1 VALPVAL
8 LSLIAVTILVT
19 SVLLSSSTEGV
30 LSIAHQDATRGL
42 FNAEG
47 AIEAYIAQSQLTLE
61 QKNVRYLPP
70 GGSVRDSVLL
80 AVSVLGEYPSPIQG
94 FPNDFVFSV
103 AATPVR
109 GGRRV
114 VAMIHKVNAPINM
127 NVEGGL
133 ISGDDVNAK
142 GNSTIS
148 DGSDSKICADSVGGK
163 AIQTTPGNT
172 TTTGNNVKVIGEN
185 EQINLPKEE
194 LVQHLFGT
202 TLQELIKSADIKFP
216 RGQFGNTHITSG
228 GGVANKTNPQL
239 TPYNWGCPADVFGS
253 YGNGSSSEVWTT
265 ACVLDGDETHLPLVV
280 IDASNADGSWG
291 KVNANLSHGQGML
304 IIYNGDFTVAGNFA
318 YKGVILVE
326 GNFDIRASGGGA
338 TTPKIEGAVIGLGM
352 GPNSGSSKIDDDITG
367 SPTIRYN
374 RCAINMLRSSW
385 ETTKPF
391 LRMGG
396 RTFGWFEVVR

>member
-1 VALPVAL
+1 MTSPKTFRLIRSREGVALPVAL

-148 DGSDSKICADSVGGK
+148 DGSDSKI
-163 AIQTTPGNT
+163 
-172 TTTGNNVKVIGEN
+172 
-185 EQINLPKEE
+185 
-194 LVQHLFGT
+194 
-202 TLQELIKSADIKFP
+202 
-216 RGQFGNTHITSG
+216 
-228 GGVANKTNPQL
+228 
-239 TPYNWGCPADVFGS
+239 
-253 YGNGSSSEVWTT
+253 
-265 ACVLDGDETHLPLVV
+265 
-280 IDASNADGSWG
+280 
-291 KVNANLSHGQGML
+291 
-304 IIYNGDFTVAGNFA
+304 
-318 YKGVILVE
+318 
-326 GNFDIRASGGGA
+326 
-338 TTPKIEGAVIGLGM
+338 
-352 GPNSGSSKIDDDITG
+352 
-367 SPTIRYN
+367 
-374 RCAINMLRSSW
+374 
-385 ETTKPF
+385 
-391 LRMGG
+391 
-396 RTFGWFEVVR
+396 